1 MNKKSFFTSHFSVTA
16 FSVFVI
22 LLIVTEYQ
30 VRGQRGS
37 IMATGLSEPLK
48 NITQTLI

>member
-1 MNKKSFFTSHFSVTA
+1 MNEKSVFTSHFSVTA
-16 FSVFVI
+16 SVFVI

-37 IMATGLSEPLK
+37 IGLSELLK